1 MPRARKVCSCLRC
14 PAHEGYGCPNT
25 VPHGVSRCPTCTT
38 QADRA
43 RGTRHER
50 GYDYKHETLFRPAV
64 LKNDPL
70 CVCTTE
76 GHGHTGQC
84 RIPST
89 VADHYPRSRRELVAL
104 GLNPYDPQYGRGL
117 CGTRCHSPETARRQ
131 PGGWAQRSH

>member
-14 PAHEGYGCPNT
+14 PAHDGYGCPNT

-43 RGTRHER
+43 RGTRHQR

-64 LKNDPL
+64 LKADPL

-84 RIPST
+84 RMPST
-89 VADHYPRSRRELVAL
+89 VADHYPRSRKELVAL
-104 GLNPYDPQYGRGL
+104 GLNPYDPRYGRGL
-117 CGTRCHSPETARRQ
+117 CAGCHNPETAARQ
-131 PGGWAQRSH
+131 PGGWHAAQSR